1 MQLKTK
7 WHFQFRICYAET
19 KGDMMLVFSN
29 IHMFLSWIVT
39 ARQGNGWLVPWLSKG
54 IKSLVARNSV
64 E

>member
-1 MQLKTK
+1 MRLKTK
-7 WHFQFRICYAET
+7 WHFQFRICCAEK
-19 KGDMMLVFSN
+19 KGDIVLVFSD
-29 IHMFLSWIVT
+29 IHMFLGCIVT